1 MAYYKKHKKGDYRF
15 RRLMANRPI
24 TADLRHEH
32 MTFIEAAVRP
42 DSNGGSSVSDHD
54 LFSGARFVFPRTAF
68 LSRAMNAEG
77 THIEVKFKTRDL
89 HLRGTNL
96 AAILEYI
103 DEPATIFLAHGVY
116 SDERD
121 SPEITHLEVLP
132 SETSAAQT
140 EPRVAS
146 KPTLEV
152 VLPQSSGS
160 IEVMRFAFAL
170 TSLRCLAVSLRGT
183 NMVLDFPENCVLVD
197 GVRLTTL
204 ARWLVT
210 WEDAIVAQGTALAR
224 GRAQPPHISGLAL
237 ASPTTKYHV
246 DGEGDY
252 YLA

>member
-1 MAYYKKHKKGDYRF
+1 MTHYKKHKKGDYRF
-15 RRLMANRPI
+15 RRTMANRPI
-24 TADLRHEH
+24 TAALRHEH

-42 DSNGGSSVSDHD
+42 ESNGGSSVSDHD

-68 LSRAMNAEG
+68 VSRAMNAEA
-77 THIEVKFKTRDL
+77 THIEVKFRTRDL
-89 HLRGTNL
+89 HIRGTNL

-103 DEPATIFLAHGVY
+103 DGPMTIFVANGVY

-121 SPEITHLEVLP
+121 SPEIAHLEVVP
-132 SETSAAQT
+132 SETSVAET
-140 EPRVAS
+140 EPSAAS

-152 VLPQSSGS
+152 VLPQSRGS

-170 TSLRCLAVSLRGT
+170 ASLRCLAVSLRGT
-183 NMVLDFPENCVLVD
+183 SLVLDFPENCVLID

-210 WEDAIVAQGTALAR
+210 WEDEIIAQGTALAR
-224 GRAQPPHISGLAL
+224 GKAQPPHISGLAL

-252 YLA
+252 YVA